1 MRVPKNIA
9 EEITEA
15 EARARQILQDARTEG
30 ARLLAQAK
38 AEAEDLAK
46 GSRQSYHRTL
56 REKVLK
62 MEEEADKV
70 SEKTIEK
77 GRDDSKELVKS
88 HKAKVDDVAN
98 LVAEEVM
105 ARYGSNK
112 S

>member
-1 MRVPKNIA
+1 VPKNIA

-15 EARARQILQDARTEG
+15 EARARQILQDARAEG

-46 GSRQSYHRTL
+46 RSRQNYHRTL
-56 REKVLK
+56 REKILK

-70 SEKTIEK
+70 LEKTIEK
-77 GRDDSKELVKS
+77 GRNDAEELVKS
-88 HKAKVDDVAN
+88 HKAKVDEVATW
-98 LVAEEVM
+98 VAEEVM
-105 ARYGSNK
+105 ARYGSKK